1 MSFNVGNK
9 SVQREFKRF
18 IGVASV
24 EVLAFNP
31 TQEELAKLYNTDSIR
46 EPVYIDKTPEGVER
60 VKLVFYLQ
68 PNKLMHKEAS
78 TMILPVTFTITNQF
92 VVGRNSGKHQV
103 IDSYGRT
110 GWVTKEQLDNH
121 EIPTE
126 YQKYKLLEDDY
137 RPTYVGEENLTKFIK
152 AYANIPNLTRT
163 DFKTKEVSYIE
174 NPNDAKARF
183 NNLSSLF
190 KGDFAEILGLL
201 SVTKGYLVK
210 VAVGVRTTD
219 ENKLYQDVFNRA
231 FIKNAAS
238 SYRLL
243 EREIKNAQDN
253 GAFSST
259 EFKILP
265 LHEYKV
271 EQTLTSEISEIA
283 KIENKPLDDDYDDLP
298 MFFNDSNEVIQDM

>member
-24 EVLAFNP
+24 EVLTFNP
-31 TQEELAKLYNTDSIR
+31 TQEELEKLYNTDSVR

-126 YQKYKLLEDDY
+126 YQKYKLLEDIKMAEFTLDCL
-137 RPTYVGEENLTKFIK
+137 GEACPVPLM
-152 AYANIPNLTRT
+152 
-163 DFKTKEVSYIE
+163 
-174 NPNDAKARF
+174 
-183 NNLSSLF
+183 
-190 KGDFAEILGLL
+190 
-201 SVTKGYLVK
+201 K
-210 VAVGVRTTD
+210 VQKQR
-219 ENKLYQDVFNRA
+219 Q
-231 FIKNAAS
+231 S
-238 SYRLL
+238 
-243 EREIKNAQDN
+243 
-253 GAFSST
+253 
-259 EFKILP
+259 KIL
-265 LHEYKV
+265 LMG
-271 EQTLTSEISEIA
+271 QS
-283 KIENKPLDDDYDDLP
+283 
-298 MFFNDSNEVIQDM
+298 F